1 MFIIKY
7 RKIWYVLATYRY
19 RKLVFHIQIRL
30 EEGIDFTGG
39 ALLELEYA
47 VKPDVLAV
55 KQKIEELSLGSRL
68 SSSRPGQKHNCPN
81 ERSYGRT
88 ASENFVRC
96 FERGQGKEIRFD
108 SIGPVIGKELKKKSV
123 TAMILVI
130 VMIILYIAF
139 AFRKVSQPVNSFYYG
154 LMAVV
159 ALIHDVT
166 LPAGV
171 FAALGHYYGVEV
183 DTLFVTA
190 LLTVLGFSVHDTIVV
205 FDRIRENLRNSGNK
219 NNFGSSL
226 SALSVNQTVGRSI
239 NTSLTVILVLL
250 AIFFLGGESTK
261 YFSLALLIGVSI
273 GTYSS
278 IFLASP
284 LLVTLQKLKKRKKL
298 VSFYLFINRKNLLNI
313 SDFVFQDFDFRAVLL
328 KNKFFYISN
337 FFFDI
342 PHIKFYKYKI
352 LFYHFQIFFHD
363 FQVFLRLH
371 QTRV

>member
-1 MFIIKY
+1 MFIIKH
-7 RKIWYVLATYRY
+7 RKIWYAFSLLIVVASLFSMF
-19 RKLVFHIQIRL
+19 KFGLKQ
-30 EEGIDFTGG
+30 GIDFTGG
-39 ALLELEYA
+39 ALLEVEYA
-47 VKPDVLAV
+47 AKPDAFAV
-55 KQKIEELSLGSRL
+55 KQKIESLSLGSAVVQPSGEKNIIVRMKDLTEEQHQKVL
-68 SSSRPGQKHNCPN
+68 S
-81 ERSYGRT
+81 
-88 ASENFVRC
+88 ASLSV
-96 FERGQGKEIRFD
+96 GQGKEIRFD
-108 SIGPVIGKELKKKSV
+108 SIGPVIGKELKKKSI

-171 FAALGHYYGVEV
+171 FAVLGHYYGVEV

-205 FDRIRENLRNSGNK
+205 FDRIRENLRNNGSK
-219 NNFGSSL
+219 NNFETVVG
-226 SALSVNQTVGRSI
+226 ASVSQTIGRSI

-261 YFSLALLIGVSI
+261 YFSLALLIGVAI

-284 LLVTLQKLKKRKKL
+284 LLVTLQKLKKGK
-298 VSFYLFINRKNLLNI
+298 
-313 SDFVFQDFDFRAVLL
+313 
-328 KNKFFYISN
+328 SN
-337 FFFDI
+337 
-342 PHIKFYKYKI
+342 
-352 LFYHFQIFFHD
+352 
-363 FQVFLRLH
+363 
-371 QTRV
+371 

>member
-7 RKIWYVLATYRY
+7 RKIWYAFSLLIFIASLFSIF
-19 RKLVFHIQIRL
+19 KFGLKQ
-30 EEGIDFTGG
+30 GIDFTGG
-39 ALLELEYA
+39 ALLEVEYA
-47 VKPDVLAV
+47 AKPDVIAI
-55 KQKIEELSLGSRL
+55 KQKIEGLSLGNAVVQPSGEKNIIIRTRDL
-68 SSSRPGQKHNCPN
+68 SEGEHQKVLSAVLSFG
-81 ERSYGRT
+81 E
-88 ASENFVRC
+88 
-96 FERGQGKEIRFD
+96 GKEIRFD

-154 LMAVV
+154 LMAVA

-205 FDRIRENLRNSGNK
+205 FDRIRENLKNNGSK
-219 NNFGSSL
+219 NNFETVVG
-226 SALSVNQTVGRSI
+226 ASVKQTIGRSI

-261 YFSLALLIGVSI
+261 YFSLALLIGVAI

-284 LLVTLQKLKKRKKL
+284 LLVTLQKFKSR
-298 VSFYLFINRKNLLNI
+298 R
-313 SDFVFQDFDFRAVLL
+313 
-328 KNKFFYISN
+328 
-337 FFFDI
+337 
-342 PHIKFYKYKI
+342 
-352 LFYHFQIFFHD
+352 
-363 FQVFLRLH
+363 
-371 QTRV
+371 

>member
-7 RKIWYVLATYRY
+7 RKIWYAFSLLIFIASLFAIF
-19 RKLVFHIQIRL
+19 KFGLKQ
-30 EEGIDFTGG
+30 GIDFTGG
-39 ALLELEYA
+39 ALLEAEYA
-47 VKPDVLAV
+47 VKPDVIAI
-55 KQKIEELSLGSRL
+55 KQKIDRLSLGNAVVQPSGDKNIIIRMRDL
-68 SSSRPGQKHNCPN
+68 SEAEHQKVL
-81 ERSYGRT
+81 S
-88 ASENFVRC
+88 AVLSV
-96 FERGQGKEIRFD
+96 GQGKEIRFD
-108 SIGPVIGKELKKKSV
+108 SIGPVIGKEMKKKSV

-154 LMAVV
+154 LMAVA

-171 FAALGHYYGVEV
+171 FAVLGHYYGVEV

-205 FDRIRENLRNSGNK
+205 FDRIRENLRNSADK
-219 NNFGSSL
+219 NNFEAVVG
-226 SALSVNQTVGRSI
+226 ASVNQTIGRSI

-261 YFSLALLIGVSI
+261 YFSLVLLIGVSI

-284 LLVTLQKLKKRKKL
+284 LLVTLQKFKSRG
-298 VSFYLFINRKNLLNI
+298 
-313 SDFVFQDFDFRAVLL
+313 
-328 KNKFFYISN
+328 
-337 FFFDI
+337 
-342 PHIKFYKYKI
+342 
-352 LFYHFQIFFHD
+352 
-363 FQVFLRLH
+363 
-371 QTRV
+371 

>member
-7 RKIWYVLATYRY
+7 RKIWYAFSLLIVVASLFSIF
-19 RKLVFHIQIRL
+19 KFGLKQ
-30 EEGIDFTGG
+30 GIDFTGG
-39 ALLELEYA
+39 ALLEVEYA
-47 VKPDVLAV
+47 AKPDALVI
-55 KQKIEELSLGSRL
+55 KQKIEGLALGNTVVQPSGEKNIIIRTRDLSEVEHQKVL
-68 SSSRPGQKHNCPN
+68 SAVLS
-81 ERSYGRT
+81 
-88 ASENFVRC
+88 A
-96 FERGQGKEIRFD
+96 GQGKEIRFD

-171 FAALGHYYGVEV
+171 FAILGHYYGVEV

-205 FDRIRENLRNSGNK
+205 FDRIRENLRIGGNK
-219 NNFGSSL
+219 NNFEAVVGASI
-226 SALSVNQTVGRSI
+226 NQTVSRSI

-261 YFSLALLIGVSI
+261 YFSLALLIGVAI

-284 LLVTLQKLKKRKKL
+284 LLVTLQKFKSRE
-298 VSFYLFINRKNLLNI
+298 
-313 SDFVFQDFDFRAVLL
+313 
-328 KNKFFYISN
+328 
-337 FFFDI
+337 
-342 PHIKFYKYKI
+342 
-352 LFYHFQIFFHD
+352 
-363 FQVFLRLH
+363 
-371 QTRV
+371 

>member
-7 RKIWYVLATYRY
+7 RKIWYAFSLLIVVASLFSIF
-19 RKLVFHIQIRL
+19 KFGLKQ
-30 EEGIDFTGG
+30 GIDFTGG
-39 ALLELEYA
+39 ALLEVEYA
-47 VKPDVLAV
+47 AKPNILVI
-55 KQKIEELSLGSRL
+55 KQKIEGLALGNAVVQPSGEKNIIIRTRDLSEVEHQKVLSAVLGI
-68 SSSRPGQKHNCPN
+68 
-81 ERSYGRT
+81 
-88 ASENFVRC
+88 
-96 FERGQGKEIRFD
+96 GQGKEIRFD

-171 FAALGHYYGVEV
+171 FAILGHYYGVEV

-205 FDRIRENLRNSGNK
+205 FDRIRENLRIGGNK
-219 NNFGSSL
+219 NNFEAVVGASI
-226 SALSVNQTVGRSI
+226 NQTVSRSI

-261 YFSLALLIGVSI
+261 YFSLALLIGVAI

-284 LLVTLQKLKKRKKL
+284 LLVTLQKFKSRE
-298 VSFYLFINRKNLLNI
+298 
-313 SDFVFQDFDFRAVLL
+313 
-328 KNKFFYISN
+328 
-337 FFFDI
+337 
-342 PHIKFYKYKI
+342 
-352 LFYHFQIFFHD
+352 
-363 FQVFLRLH
+363 
-371 QTRV
+371 